1 MLTALL
7 LLNLP
12 VALAQEGTITPGSGV
27 PDYYLIQP
35 GDTLWDISTR
45 FLGDAYAWPELWSY
59 NEYITN
65 PHWIYPG
72 NRIYFRLGDALNP
85 PSAGVAETPAV
96 VSTTPEPRPV
106 AEAAADACDFPPRFQ
121 AAHTAVSLTVPG
133 VIANAEDLGIRGR
146 VYGADEPGLMLGE
159 PSIVYLRLDEG
170 AEPPECGQ
178 LLSIFSR
185 QGGRLK
191 GPDGVLGYVYRVLAT
206 VQVMRVDGSIITARI
221 RDSYSEVAR
230 GDLVGDAVPVEMSV
244 DVINPEDEE
253 AELGATIIAR
263 LTEEQRLATNGET
276 VFLDRGMNDGL
287 DVGASLYVVER
298 RDAQNIEGKEDDE
311 LPERVVGRVVI
322 VRAEP
327 DFSTGVVV
335 NAARDIQVG
344 QTLTTRP
351 NSR

>member
-7 LLNLP
+7 LI
-12 VALAQEGTITPGSGV
+12 ATADAQEGTITPGSGV
-27 PDYYLIQP
+27 PDSYLIQP

-45 FLGDAYAWPELWSY
+45 FLGDPYTWPELWSY

-72 NRIYFRLGDALNP
+72 NRIYFRLGDTLNP
-85 PSAGVAETPAV
+85 PSAGVAGGVVTVDTPAR
-96 VSTTPEPRPV
+96 RPV
-106 AEAAADACDFPPRFQ
+106 AESTAAACDFPPRFQ
-121 AAHTAVSLTVPG
+121 ATHTAVSLTVPG
-133 VIANAEDLGIRGR
+133 VIANTEDLGIRGQ

-159 PSIVYLRLDEG
+159 PSILYLKMDEG
-170 AEPPECGQ
+170 AEMPECGE
-178 LLSIFSR
+178 LLSIYAR
-185 QGGRLK
+185 QGGKMK
-191 GPDGVLGYVYRVLAT
+191 GPDGVLGYVHRVLAT
-206 VQVMRVDGSIITARI
+206 VQVLRADDAMITARI

-230 GDLVGDAVPVEMSV
+230 GNLVGDMIPVEMSI
-244 DVINPEDEE
+244 DVLRPEDEDS
-253 AELGATIIAR
+253 ELGARIIAR
-263 LTEEQRLATNGET
+263 LTEEQRLATTGET

-298 RDAQNIEGKEDDE
+298 RDAQNLEGREDEE

-344 QTLTTRP
+344 QVLTTRP